1 MTCSTGSTKNITA
14 YLSVSQSILFLEAFP
29 PPQERSVVEH
39 VVAVRVEAPVAA
51 LPRLLV
57 VPRHLDEALVEGEVV
72 ADGILPTLQQKII
85 VDENVYREETST
97 NPKDL
102 AMGIHAAGV

>member
-1 MTCSTGSTKNITA
+1 M
-14 YLSVSQSILFLEAFP
+14 
-29 PPQERSVVEH
+29 
-39 VVAVRVEAPVAA
+39 
-51 LPRLLV
+51 
-57 VPRHLDEALVEGEVV
+57 